1 MLFLGV
7 LSVFQL
13 VILPGLLLIRLFP
26 GKRTFLQQS
35 VYIFMLS
42 LLANYVVI
50 FALVAVHLYLRSI
63 VLVLFAAEVG
73 ALLWLNR
80 ENFAFKLG
88 GYSQKIRAA
97 VIAGIQTF
105 GGWLKKDFWSA
116 SLYFVFALIAVFSI
130 LWVVMIWIQNFDTVW
145 QTYDAWASWDRW
157 AEVWAQN
164 FFPGDT
170 WEYPQLLPMSYSLTY
185 KFIGTTEVKF
195 FAKSIMPLFSLVILL
210 MFFDLGKEKRSFGY
224 MLGAGLALYGI
235 NLFLSQYIADGYVD
249 IPVACFSF
257 MSIYTL
263 LKARDVTDLAELKST
278 LLLGSL
284 ATAAAAVTKQP
295 GIYLLVIYPFLAY
308 FWVLQDRK
316 IISFKDAL
324 LILGRHLGLVLLLVV
339 PWYALMQYRIIYGGN
354 TSNIQYVIN
363 DIYKGQTLPQRFVA
377 ALALLDHYVY
387 FYIFLFLSLPV
398 LNTRFR
404 QIVVFIIFPYSIL
417 WAFFLS
423 YEPRNLA
430 IAFPLV
436 ALCVGVAAENWVGR
450 LTRIQRKP
458 TKTRVPVYAALLV
471 GLFALGAGTLFITS
485 EALVAQQIKEQ
496 RLIFQATLNEKL
508 YRYFSR
514 TNGPEKVIT
523 NYPIGW
529 LPGLEDTW
537 RLERFR
543 DYETYQ
549 STLTSYPDIELVL
562 IPIVGIDSRILEEI
576 YQFIQ
581 AGTYEQI
588 LVDGNYML
596 VRIPPRN

>member
-13 VILPGLLLIRLFP
+13 VILPGLLLIRFFP
-26 GKRTFLQQS
+26 GKRSFLQQS

-42 LLANYVVI
+42 LLANYLVI
-50 FALVAVHLYLRSI
+50 FALVSVHLYLRSV
-63 VLVLFAAEVG
+63 VLVLFAGQVA

-80 ENFAFKLG
+80 DNLTFKLG
-88 GYSQKIRAA
+88 GFGKKIRAA
-97 VIAGIQTF
+97 VIKGIQSF
-105 GGWLKKDFWSA
+105 GVWLKQDFWSA
-116 SLYFVFALIAVFSI
+116 SLYFVFGLIAVFSI
-130 LWVVMIWIQNFDTVW
+130 LWVLVIWVQNFDTVW

-157 AEVWAQN
+157 AEKWATN
-164 FFPGDT
+164 RFPGDT
-170 WEYPQLLPMSYSLTY
+170 WEYPQLLPMSYSVTY

-224 MLGAGLALYGI
+224 MLGAGLALYSI
-235 NLFLSQYIADGYVD
+235 NLFLSDFIADGYVD

-263 LKARDVTDLAELKST
+263 LRARDVTDPAELKST

-284 ATAAAAVTKQP
+284 ATATAAVTKQP
-295 GIYLLVIYPFLAY
+295 GIYLLAAYPLLAY
-308 FWVLQDRK
+308 FWVLQDHKK
-316 IISFKDAL
+316 ISMKDAL
-324 LILGRHLGLVLLLVV
+324 LTLVKHFGLVLLLVF
-339 PWYALMQYRIIYGGN
+339 PWYALMQYWIINGGN
-354 TSNIQYVIN
+354 SSNIQYVIN

-377 ALALLDHYVY
+377 ALALLDHYVC

-398 LNTRFR
+398 LNSRFR
-404 QIVVFIIFPYSIL
+404 QTAVFIIFPYSIL

-423 YEPRNLA
+423 YETRNLA

-436 ALCVGVAAENWVGR
+436 ALCVGVAFESWVGR
-450 LTRIQRKP
+450 FKNILKWPSRAK
-458 TKTRVPVYAALLV
+458 VPVYGALLV
-471 GLFALGAGTLFITS
+471 GLLALGAGTLFITGD
-485 EALVAQQIKEQ
+485 ALIEQQIKEQ

-514 TNGPEKVIT
+514 TNGPEQVIT

-529 LPGLEDTW
+529 LPGLEAIW

-549 STLTSYPDIELVL
+549 TTLATYPEIELVL
-562 IPIVGIDSRILEEI
+562 IPIIGVDSRILDEI
-576 YQFIQ
+576 YQLIQ
-581 AGTYEQI
+581 EGTYEQI

-596 VRIPPRN
+596 IRIPPRN

>member
-26 GKRTFLQQS
+26 GKRTILQQS

-50 FALVAVHLYLRSI
+50 FVLVAVHLYLRS
-63 VLVLFAAEVG
+63 VVFVLFAAEVG

-80 ENFAFKLG
+80 ENLTFKLG
-88 GYSQKIRAA
+88 GYGKKIRAF
-97 VIAGIQTF
+97 VITGIQSF
-105 GGWLKKDFWSA
+105 GVWLKKDFWSA
-116 SLYFVFALIAVFSI
+116 SLYFVFGLIAVFCI
-130 LWVVMIWIQNFDTVW
+130 LWAVVIWVQNFDTVW
-145 QTYDAWASWDRW
+145 QTFDAWASWDRW
-157 AEVWAQN
+157 AEKWAEN
-164 FFPGDT
+164 RFPGDT

-195 FAKSIMPLFSLVILL
+195 FAKSIMPLFSLATLL
-210 MFFDLGKEKRSFGY
+210 MFFDLGKVKRSFGY
-224 MLGAGLALYGI
+224 MLGAGLTLYAI

-257 MSIYTL
+257 MAIYTL
-263 LKARDVTDLAELKST
+263 LKARDVTNLAELKST

-295 GIYLLVIYPFLAY
+295 GLYLLAAYPFLAY

-316 IISFKDAL
+316 KISTKDAL
-324 LILGRHLGLVLLLVV
+324 FILGKHLGLVLLLVV
-339 PWYALMQYRIIYGGN
+339 PWYVFMQYRIVYGGN

-377 ALALLDHYVY
+377 ALALLGGYVY

-398 LNTRFR
+398 VNTRFR

-450 LTRIQRKP
+450 LTSIQRKP
-458 TKTRVPVYAALLV
+458 LRTKVPAYAVLLIS
-471 GLFALGAGTLFITS
+471 LMALGAGTLFVS
-485 EALVAQQIKEQ
+485 GDALVAQQVKEQ
-496 RLIFQATLNEKL
+496 RLIFQASLNEKL

-514 TNGPEKVIT
+514 TNGPEPVIT
-523 NYPIGW
+523 GYPLDW
-529 LPGLEDTW
+529 LPGLEGIW

-543 DYETYQ
+543 DYDAYQ
-549 STLTSYPDIELVL
+549 VSLAEYTDAELIL
-562 IPIVGIDSRILEEI
+562 IPIVGVDSRILDEV

>member
-13 VILPGLLLIRLFP
+13 VILPGLLLIRFFP
-26 GKRTFLQQS
+26 GKRSFLQQS

-42 LLANYVVI
+42 LLANYLVI
-50 FALVAVHLYLRSI
+50 FALVSVHLYLRSV
-63 VLVLFAAEVG
+63 VLVLFAGQVA

-80 ENFAFKLG
+80 DNLTFKLG
-88 GYSQKIRAA
+88 GFGKKIRAA
-97 VIAGIQTF
+97 VIKGIQSF
-105 GGWLKKDFWSA
+105 GVWLKQDFWSA
-116 SLYFVFALIAVFSI
+116 SLYFVFGLIAVFSI
-130 LWVVMIWIQNFDTVW
+130 LWVLVIWVQNFDTVW

-157 AEVWAQN
+157 AERWAQN

-224 MLGAGLALYGI
+224 MLGAGLALYSI

-263 LKARDVTDLAELKST
+263 LKARDVTDLAEVKSL

-284 ATAAAAVTKQP
+284 ATATAAVTKQP
-295 GIYLLVIYPFLAY
+295 GIYLLAAYPLLAY
-308 FWVLQDRK
+308 FWVLQHRK
-316 IISFKDAL
+316 KISAQESL
-324 LILGRHLGLVLLLVV
+324 LVLAKHLGLVLLLVV
-339 PWYALMQYRIIYGGN
+339 PWYVLMQYRIIYGGN

-387 FYIFLFLSLPV
+387 FYIFLLVSLPV

-404 QIVVFIIFPYSIL
+404 QIVVFLIFPYSIL

-436 ALCVGVAAENWVGR
+436 ALCVGIAFESWVGR
-450 LTRIQRKP
+450 LTNILKWPSRAK
-458 TKTRVPVYAALLV
+458 VPVYGVLLV
-471 GLFALGAGTLFITS
+471 SLFALAAGTLFVTGD
-485 EALVAQQIKEQ
+485 ALIEQQIKEQ
-496 RLIFQATLNEKL
+496 RLIFQSTLNEKL

-514 TNGPEKVIT
+514 TNGPEQVIT
-523 NYPIGW
+523 SYPIGW

-537 RLERFR
+537 RLERFG
-543 DYETYQ
+543 DYDTYQ
-549 STLTSYPDIELVL
+549 LTLARLPDVELIL
-562 IPIVGIDSRILEEI
+562 IPTVGVDSRILEEI
-576 YQFIQ
+576 YQLIQ

>member
-50 FALVAVHLYLRSI
+50 FALTAVHLYLRSV
-63 VLVLFAAEVG
+63 VLILFAAEV
-73 ALLWLNR
+73 ALLLWLNR
-80 ENFAFKLG
+80 DGLSLKLG
-88 GYSQKIRAA
+88 GFGQGLRSS
-97 VIAGIQTF
+97 VIAGIQSF
-105 GGWLKKDFWSA
+105 GLWLKKDFWSA
-116 SLYFVFALIAVFSI
+116 SLYFVFGLIAVVCI
-130 LWVVMIWIQNFDTVW
+130 LWVVVIWVQNFDTVW

-157 AEVWAQN
+157 AEKWASN
-164 FFPGDT
+164 RFPGDT
-170 WEYPQLLPMSYSLTY
+170 WEYPQLFPMSYSLTY

-195 FAKSIMPLFSLVILL
+195 FAKSIMPLFSLVTLL
-210 MFFDLGKEKRSFGY
+210 MFFDLGKVKRSFGY

-235 NLFLSQYIADGYVD
+235 TLFLSQYIADGYVD

-263 LKARDVTDLAELKST
+263 LKARDVTNLTELRST

-284 ATAAAAVTKQP
+284 ATATAAVTKQP
-295 GIYLLVIYPFLAY
+295 GIYLLAAYPFLAY
-308 FWVLQDRK
+308 FWVLHDRK
-316 IISFKDAL
+316 RISTKDAL
-324 LILGRHLGLVLLLVV
+324 FLLGKHLGLVLLLVV
-339 PWYALMQYRIIYGGN
+339 PWYGLMQYWIINGGN

-377 ALALLDHYVY
+377 ALALLGHYVY

-398 LNTRFR
+398 LNMRFR
-404 QIVVFIIFPYSIL
+404 QIVVFLIFPYSML

-436 ALCVGVAAENWVGR
+436 ALCVGVAVETWVGR
-450 LTRIQRKP
+450 LTGFSKKP
-458 TKTRVPVYAALLV
+458 SRTKVPAYAILLA
-471 GLFALGAGTLFITS
+471 GLLALGAGTF
-485 EALVAQQIKEQ
+485 LVTGDVLVEQQIKEQ
-496 RLIFQATLNEKL
+496 RQIFQATLNEKL

-514 TNGPEKVIT
+514 TNGPEPVIT
-523 NYPIGW
+523 SYPIGW
-529 LPGLEDTW
+529 LPGLEETW

-543 DYETYQ
+543 DYDTYQ
-549 STLTSYPDIELVL
+549 ATLSTYPEIELVL
-562 IPIVGIDSRILEEI
+562 IPIVGVDSRILDEI
-576 YQFIQ
+576 YQLIQ

-588 LVDGNYML
+588 FVDGNYML

>member
-1 MLFLGV
+1 MLLLGV
-7 LSVFQL
+7 LSVLQL
-13 VILPGLLLIRLFP
+13 VVLPGLLLIRFFP
-26 GKRTFLQQS
+26 GKRSFLQQS

-50 FALVAVHLYLRSI
+50 FALVAFQLYLRSV
-63 VLVLFAAEVG
+63 VLVLFAAEVA
-73 ALLWLNR
+73 ALLWLTR
-80 ENFAFKLG
+80 GSLSVKLG
-88 GYSQKIRAA
+88 GFGQKIRAT
-97 VIAGIQTF
+97 VIKGIQSF
-105 GGWLKKDFWSA
+105 GVWLKSNFWSA
-116 SLYFVFALIAVFSI
+116 SLYFVFGLIALVSI
-130 LWVVMIWIQNFDTVW
+130 LWVLAIWIQNFDTVW

-157 AEVWAQN
+157 AEIWAQN

-210 MFFDLGKEKRSFGY
+210 MFFDLGKHKRSFGY
-224 MLGAGLALYGI
+224 MLGAGLALYSI
-235 NLFLSQYIADGYVD
+235 NLFLSQYVADGYVD

-257 MSIYTL
+257 MAVYTL
-263 LKARDVTDLAELKST
+263 LKARDTSILAELRGT

-284 ATAAAAVTKQP
+284 ATATAAVTKQP
-295 GIYLLVIYPFLAY
+295 GLYLLVAYPILAY
-308 FWVLQDRK
+308 FWVLQGRK
-316 IISFKDAL
+316 KLTSKDAL
-324 LILGRHLGLVLLLVV
+324 AILGKHLGLVLLLVV
-339 PWYALMQYRIIYGGN
+339 PWYALMQYGIIYGGN

-363 DIYKGQTLPQRFVA
+363 DIYQGKTLPERFIA
-377 ALALLDHYVY
+377 AIALLDHYVY
-387 FYIFLFLSLPV
+387 FYIFLLLSLPV
-398 LNTRFR
+398 LNSRFR
-404 QIVVFIIFPYSIL
+404 QIVIFLIFPYSIL

-436 ALCVGVAAENWVGR
+436 ALCVGIAVESWMGR
-450 LTRIQRKP
+450 LTRLS
-458 TKTRVPVYAALLV
+458 KTSSKLTVPVYAVVLV
-471 GLFALGAGTLFITS
+471 GLLALGAGTFVVNS
-485 EALVAQQIKEQ
+485 EALIDQQIKEQ

-523 NYPIGW
+523 SYPIGW

-543 DYETYQ
+543 DYDAYQ
-549 STLTSYPDIELVL
+549 ATLNRYPDIELVL
-562 IPIVGIDSRILEEI
+562 IPVVGVDSRILEEI

-588 LVDGNYML
+588 FVDGNYML